1 MKKIAIL
8 IFLIVA
14 IQSVYSQKVDWSKP
28 IYKVPCCMND
38 TITYTYSG
46 DTTFVVQ
53 AKWSLENIKTYV
65 NGQLIA
71 GNNGCRSCDVYE
83 IIDSCTKYEYEGD
96 TTIAKEYIKRVLEEK
111 IYIDGKI
118 TKKRHFALYNSYSS
132 QSIYRYDSLG
142 SLCTRINI
150 EYIEK
155 KIKSVDTIQ
164 YTNKYDSQNRLVRI
178 IGSDKTKIAIKY
190 RKNRIKKISH
200 TPKNRY
206 RKISYYKDA
215 NYKNDTLIITHTRE
229 GNQFERI
236 EYDSINRP
244 VYMEISK
251 GGPIDGYTTSATYK
265 YDDNIQTSEWFEID
279 CVWTEYVIYKKEE

>member
-53 AKWSLENIKTYV
+53 AKWSLENIKTYI

-118 TKKRHFALYNSYSS
+118 TKKRHFASYNSYSS

-155 KIKSVDTIQ
+155 KIKSDTIQ

-190 RKNRIKKISH
+190 RKNRIKKIFSH
-200 TPKNRY
+200 TK
-206 RKISYYKDA
+206 K
-215 NYKNDTLIITHTRE
+215 
-229 GNQFERI
+229 
-236 EYDSINRP
+236 
-244 VYMEISK
+244 
-251 GGPIDGYTTSATYK
+251 PIP
-265 YDDNIQTSEWFEID
+265 
-279 CVWTEYVIYKKEE
+279 